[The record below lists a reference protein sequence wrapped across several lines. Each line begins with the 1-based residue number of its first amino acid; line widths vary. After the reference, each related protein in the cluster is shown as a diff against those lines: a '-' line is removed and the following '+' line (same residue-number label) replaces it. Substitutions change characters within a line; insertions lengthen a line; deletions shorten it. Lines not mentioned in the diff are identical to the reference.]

1 MDYRSGADRGLLF
14 TGGSMLS
21 TPNLLPFLGP
31 IRCYNA
37 RFMPDSLPEYIAHYR
52 ILRRLGK
59 GGMGEVFLGEDTKQH
74 GRKVALKVL
83 PELIAKDERRLRRF
97 EQEAFAASALNH
109 PNILTVYEF
118 GQLDSVCF
126 MATEYIADTNFK
138 QSLTNFPVNPQESFN
153 KENTTRLFAV
163 IDVPPAQMQLMGEY
177 YLVTNYT
184 YFAGLYNS
192 AQESTL
198 FNVLHV
204 SAAKVIGL
212 SKHWNWYLE
221 GDLQQATGNPPVN
234 LPLIL
239 ARSRIAYEGNFFKN
253 LFLSTGFEVRYHTP
267 YKADGYSPLTGQFY
281 FQDTTTISNR
291 PDINAFLNFRIK
303 NFKAFIRMENLNSL
317 DPSNGWAF
325 TKYNF
330 LAPNYP
336 AKALWFRLGIWWS
349 FVN

>member
-1 MDYRSGADRGLLF
+1 LLLGF
-14 TGGSMLS
+14 QNVNR
-21 TPNLLPFLGP
+21 TP
-31 IRCYNA
+31 
-37 RFMPDSLPEYIAHYR
+37 S
-52 ILRRLGK
+52 
-59 GGMGEVFLGEDTKQH
+59 
-74 GRKVALKVL
+74 
-83 PELIAKDERRLRRF
+83 
-97 EQEAFAASALNH
+97 
-109 PNILTVYEF
+109 
-118 GQLDSVCF
+118 F